1 MRSRTTFLF
10 IDMNDITKLA
20 SQLQSIGLNDKQAK
34 VYVTLLFLGPS
45 RVKAVAEQ
53 TGLKRPTTYLIL
65 EELLD
70 MGLVSQSQEGEA
82 KIVVAE
88 PPEAIE
94 RFLDEQIDTYHN
106 RKKEFASL
114 AGALSELQNIST
126 KNAPKVRFYRGKE
139 GEAAATRYVR
149 SHSKNNSIIY
159 GFGNMDEVVRLQA
172 KKVKENPSFRVNKN
186 ISSQVLYSS
195 NSENELLSDK
205 KLLRTTKKV
214 PMDVAA
220 DINLQED
227 FAVITTYEDGE
238 RLQMII
244 ESKPIV
250 QALRQLH
257 ELAWDNYKPE

>member
-1 MRSRTTFLF
+1 
-10 IDMNDITKLA
+10 MNDITKIA
-20 SQLQSIGLNDKQAK
+20 NQIQSIGLNDKQAK

-45 RVKAVAEQ
+45 KVKTVSEQ

-65 EELLD
+65 EELIA

-94 RFLDEQIDTYHN
+94 KFLDEKIDEFHN
-106 RKKEFASL
+106 RKKEFSALSKS
-114 AGALSELQNIST
+114 LSELQNASSQ
-126 KNAPKVRFYRGKE
+126 NAPKVRFYRGKE

-149 SHSKNNSIIY
+149 SHSKKGSVIY
-159 GFGNMDEVVRLQA
+159 SMSNMDEVVRLQPA
-172 KKVKENPSFRVNKN
+172 KAKENPDFRTKRN
-186 ISSQVLYSS
+186 ISSHIFFSS
-195 NSENELLSDK
+195 DQGNDLKTDK
-205 KLLRTTKKV
+205 KLLREAKKV
-214 PMDVAA
+214 DFPIAA

-227 FAVITTYEDGE
+227 FAVITTYDDAE

-244 ESKPIV
+244 ESKSVV

-257 ELAWDNYKPE
+257 ELAWKNYK